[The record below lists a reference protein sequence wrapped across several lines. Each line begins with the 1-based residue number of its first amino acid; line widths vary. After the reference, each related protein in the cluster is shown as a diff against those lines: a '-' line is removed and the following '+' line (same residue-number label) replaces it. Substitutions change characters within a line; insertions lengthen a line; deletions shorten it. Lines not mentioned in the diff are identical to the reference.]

1 MSRKIDSVETLD
13 IFNSHINRTLA
24 ETLYIDISRWLVNQ
38 LTASFDG
45 EDMGIDK
52 RQLKRKLIISHGAL
66 QRFAPTLEK
75 DLNSNITL
83 TLAAGQ
89 RHQRYS
95 SDSISSEAH
104 EFLFSLAL

>member
-1 MSRKIDSVETLD
+1 
-13 IFNSHINRTLA
+13 
-24 ETLYIDISRWLVNQ
+24 
-38 LTASFDG
+38 
-45 EDMGIDK
+45 MGIDK

-75 DLNSNITL
+75 GLNSNIAF

-95 SDSISSEAH
+95 TVFPQRRIN
-104 EFLFSLAL
+104 FYFLALYCWLRLAPASY